1 MALTFASG
9 TKRRSPLGT
18 RWIVEGKISDVTS
31 TADTVAAGGL
41 GLSNIETVVVTPED
55 ALVAIQAIPNVTSDG
70 STASSGELYLDSGS
84 TTTDVF
90 IMATGRA

>member
-31 TADTVAAGGL
+31 TADTVAAGEL